1 MALTQSSP
9 HLGGRRVEGGIT
21 MESIEN
27 ARYQALD
34 VIQHLLLLVEDVPS
48 TQVRLLLQAGLLDVA
63 SHIEDLSHSAH
74 HRLSEESYTK
84 GSTGEVA

>member
-1 MALTQSSP
+1 
-9 HLGGRRVEGGIT
+9 

-34 VIQHLLLLVEDVPS
+34 VIQHLLLLVEDIPS

-74 HRLSEESYTK
+74 HRLSAK
-84 GSTGEVA
+84 GRITGSRGEVA